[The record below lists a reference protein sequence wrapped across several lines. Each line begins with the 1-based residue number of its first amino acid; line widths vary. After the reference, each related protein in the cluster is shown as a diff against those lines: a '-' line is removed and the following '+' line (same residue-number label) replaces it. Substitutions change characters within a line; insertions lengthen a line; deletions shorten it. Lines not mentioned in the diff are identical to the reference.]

1 MATEPRGI
9 LVPAYDRPGHP
20 TRSDGAIEPTNETTR
35 PNCGPHGARGSEQ
48 DCHSADTDLSSITR
62 DRTEIGRPALP
73 EADLVNSVPFY
84 FIFGAESAMR
94 SVDEFHDALKQ
105 SRRRAPKARK
115 QAKEITDGLPEGM
128 VTSHSAFLP
137 DVGRQYAR

>member
-20 TRSDGAIEPTNETTR
+20 TRSDGAIEPTNGTTR

-48 DCHSADTDLSSITR
+48 DCHSANTDLSSITR

-73 EADLVNSVPFY
+73 NLALLDQG
-84 FIFGAESAMR
+84 GAT
-94 SVDEFHDALKQ
+94 
-105 SRRRAPKARK
+105 RRARSACPRFAAGRYAGGAHMSSKSVAR
-115 QAKEITDGLPEGM
+115 
-128 VTSHSAFLP
+128 
-137 DVGRQYAR
+137 